1 MADKKAVWLVA
12 LAITTLATPAAN
24 AATTVYEAEHA
35 ARTQG
40 VVESQHD
47 GYTGTGFVNYDNV
60 IGSSV
65 EFTTYTSRA
74 GQHDLVFRYANG
86 TTADR
91 PLEISV
97 DGTSTTVS
105 FPSTETWTAW
115 TAKTLTLELSQ
126 GTHTIRATATTA
138 AGGPN
143 LDSLT
148 IANDVV
154 APRPR
159 DWSTA
164 VVDST
169 MAVRTATSLG
179 LSYTDTLFLHSVYL
193 VYQRTHNP
201 RYLAYLKEWGDARV
215 RADGSTGNPYHD
227 LDSMLAGNL
236 FLDLAQAT
244 GEERYR
250 LAAQLIRD
258 RITTYPRTTD
268 GGLIHNVAFT
278 GQLWADGVF
287 MVQPFLAR
295 AGDIATAVQQLT
307 TYYQHL
313 KNPEG
318 LLRHAYDEQRRQS
331 WADPVSGQSPEVW
344 CRAVG
349 WFGMA
354 TVDVLRFVPRT
365 HPDRAALVEIVRH
378 LADGY
383 RRFQD
388 PATGL
393 WFQLPAKPAVA
404 GNWLETSCSSMYAY
418 TISRA
423 VKQGVLGP
431 SYLPV
436 ARSGYRG
443 VLAKA
448 SIGSDGRTAVA
459 DISVGTSVGDEGY
472 YLRRARAVNDFHGLG
487 AFLIMNEELR

>member
-12 LAITTLATPAAN
+12 LTITALATPAAQ

-35 ARTQG
+35 TRSQG
-40 VVESQHD
+40 VVESNHD

-60 IGSSV
+60 IGSAV
-65 EFTTYTSRA
+65 EFTTYTSHAR
-74 GQHDLVFRYANG
+74 QHDLVFRYANG
-86 TTADR
+86 TTTDR
-91 PLEISV
+91 PMEITV
-97 DGTSTTVS
+97 DGTPTTVS
-105 FPSTETWTAW
+105 FGSTGAW
-115 TAKTLTLELSQ
+115 TTWATKTLTVQLSQ

-138 AGGPN
+138 GGGPN

-148 IANDVV
+148 IANDVE

-169 MAVRTATSLG
+169 IATRPATSLG

-193 VYQRTHNP
+193 VHRRTG
-201 RYLAYLKEWGDARV
+201 RYLDYLKAWGDARV
-215 RADGSTGNPYHD
+215 RADGSTGNPYND
-227 LDSMLAGNL
+227 LDSMLAGNI

-250 LAAQLIRD
+250 LAAQRIRD
-258 RITTYPRTTD
+258 RIATYPRTSD

-295 AGDIATAVQQLT
+295 AGDVDTATQQLSI
-307 TYYQHL
+307 YYRHL

-318 LLRHAYDEQRRQS
+318 LLRHAYSEHT
-331 WADPVSGQSPEVW
+331 GQSPEVW

-354 TVDVLRFVPRT
+354 TVDVLRHVPRT
-365 HPDRAALVEIVRH
+365 HPARAELMEIVRH

-383 RRFQD
+383 RRFQN
-388 PATGL
+388 PSGL
-393 WFQLPAKPAVA
+393 WFQLPIKPDLT

-418 TISRA
+418 TISQA
-423 VKQGVLGP
+423 VEQRVLSP
-431 SYLPV
+431 SYLRV
-436 ARSGYRG
+436 ARKGYRG
-443 VLAKA
+443 VLSQA
-448 SIGSDGRTAVA
+448 SIGSDGRTAIA
-459 DISVGTSVGDEGY
+459 GISVGTSVGDEAY

-487 AFLIMNEELR
+487 AFLLMNEELGLGPK

>member
-12 LAITTLATPAAN
+12 LVITALVTPVAN

-35 ARTQG
+35 TRTQG
-40 VVESQHD
+40 AVESEHD

-65 EFTTYTSRA
+65 EFTAYTSHA

-86 TTADR
+86 TATDR
-91 PLEISV
+91 PLEITV
-97 DGTSTTVS
+97 DGTPATVS
-105 FPSTETWTAW
+105 FPSTGTWTAW
-115 TAKTLTLELSQ
+115 TTKALTFELSQ

-138 AGGPN
+138 VGGPN

-154 APRPR
+154 VPRPR

-164 VVDST
+164 VVEST
-169 MAVRTATSLG
+169 IATRPATSLG
-179 LSYTDTLFLHSVYL
+179 LGYTDTLFLHSVYL
-193 VYQRTHNP
+193 VYQRTG
-201 RYLAYLKEWGDARV
+201 RYLDYLKEWGNARV
-215 RADGSTGNPYHD
+215 RADGSTGNPYND
-227 LDSMLAGNL
+227 LDSMLAGIL
-236 FLDLAQAT
+236 FLDLASAT
-244 GEERYR
+244 GEQRYL
-250 LAAQLIRD
+250 LAAQRIRD
-258 RITTYPRTTD
+258 RIATYPRTSD

-295 AGDIATAVQQLT
+295 AGDIDTATRQLGI
-307 TYYQHL
+307 YYRHL

-318 LLRHAYDEQRRQS
+318 LLRHAYHEQT
-331 WADPVSGQSPEVW
+331 GQSPEVW

-354 TVDVLRFVPRT
+354 TVDVLRHVPRT
-365 HPDRAALVEIVRH
+365 HPDRAVLVEIVRH

-393 WFQLPAKPAVA
+393 WFQLPTKPEIP

-423 VKQGVLGP
+423 VKQGVLSP

-436 ARSGYRG
+436 ARRGYRG
-443 VLAKA
+443 VLTQA
-448 SIGSDGRTAVA
+448 SIGSDGRTAIA
-459 DISVGTSVGDEGY
+459 GISVGTSVGDESY
-472 YLRRARAVNDFHGLG
+472 YLRRSRAVNDFHGLG
-487 AFLIMNEELR
+487 AFLLMNEEFGGLGPK